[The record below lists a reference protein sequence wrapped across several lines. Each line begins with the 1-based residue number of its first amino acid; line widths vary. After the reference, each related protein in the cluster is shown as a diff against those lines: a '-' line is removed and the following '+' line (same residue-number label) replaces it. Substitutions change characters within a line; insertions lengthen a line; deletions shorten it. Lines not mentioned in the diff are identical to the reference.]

1 MWHQQKVQ
9 KNNKLVFQKNRLK
22 KCLLVETRIEQNN
35 DHTRIMREI
44 QFPSSFTKR
53 SIFNLKKEH
62 EQLKPDVESLEQYTR
77 RNCLLV
83 HGIPEEQG
91 QSTGSILL
99 NAINEHLEEELT
111 DVDIERTHR
120 VGKPK

>member
-1 MWHQQKVQ
+1 
-9 KNNKLVFQKNRLK
+9 
-22 KCLLVETRIEQNN
+22 
-35 DHTRIMREI
+35 MREM

-99 NAINEHLEEELT
+99 NAINEQLEEELT
-111 DVDIERTHR
+111 EVDIGRTDR

>member
-1 MWHQQKVQ
+1 MQ

-62 EQLKPDVESLEQYTR
+62 EQLKSDVESLEQYTR
-77 RNCLLV
+77 RNCLPV

-111 DVDIERTHR
+111 EVDIGRTDR